1 MLEDESGSGH
11 ANRSQL
17 FIHDFHEE
25 VTDVANGVLYHE
37 GDLFL
42 GVSPD
47 LWRLRDNDGDG
58 YADEKES
65 LAHGFGV
72 QFIFAG
78 HGVSGLKI
86 GPDGRLYWS
95 VGDMGRSEEH
105 TSELQSRGHL
115 VCRL

>member
-37 GDLFL
+37 GYLFL

-65 LAHGFGV
+65 LAHGFCL
-72 QFIFAG
+72 QFIFPG
-78 HGVSGLKI
+78 HVVSGLKL
-86 GPDGRLYWS
+86 GHDDRLYRS
-95 VGDMGRSEEH
+95 VGDVGLRVKA
-105 TSELQSRGHL
+105 LDGL
-115 VCRL
+115 V